1 MPLLTVQAL
10 IRTLAPVAMGRLTL
24 TRKNK
29 ILVAIFF
36 AIFGFMGL
44 LVPTQTANAA
54 SCPGNRAYC
63 NSDEQRARNACN
75 AYVEGAIWFN
85 NTGSES
91 TTDGYYA
98 LGVNISADATTVDV
112 KIRGSVFTCR
122 QGSGYDPY
130 YAIHVSPNTN
140 GGSYP
145 NSSRLQTIGSNT
157 LYRGNSQNANY
168 QWTTQGSSI
177 NARLNVSGLA
187 ANNTNGPATQTVTIG
202 LYRCFSVDGVSYSG
216 PSACNV
222 SAVPVQVT
230 RAQAPRYNLTP
241 TVTVN
246 PSSAIEPGQNVTA
259 SPTVSATGG
268 VIATNIAWQLS
279 RFVVPAGRAVPGAT
293 ANGTAPTTYYGNG
306 ATNEANGTRNFATG
320 ATRLADSSKAS
331 ESLAAGSRICY
342 ALSVRPYTNANALN
356 YWSHSAPSCVVVAKK
371 PKVQVL
377 GADLIV
383 GRATAYNTARTS
395 NIVTSTTSVDG
406 LTYGSWSEYGI
417 IPSGTVFGMASGA
430 MYVDGSP
437 ANNLCDLSVLTISN
451 NTGTNCVATQ
461 VGRYVTGATA
471 PNVASRFT
479 STRAISGPA
488 ADTVNLP
495 TGVYTANNG
504 NLQLSSS
511 QPIPKGK
518 WIVINDPNSS
528 VTITSNITYA
538 NTNLNSIKDIPQVVI
553 IAQNIIIADSVTN
566 VDAWLITNGT
576 GNAGYIN
583 TCSLI
588 PAGSPASLT
597 SNKCNQRLTINGP
610 VQANKLYMYR
620 TAGSGPGAASGDPAE
635 VFNLRSDAYL
645 WATSYSSGGGR
656 LPTVSTKEL
665 PPRF

>member
-1 MPLLTVQAL
+1 MAMAKSNFFKKYRLLIGAL
-10 IRTLAPVAMGRLTL
+10 FLAV
-24 TRKNK
+24 
-29 ILVAIFF
+29 
-36 AIFGFMGL
+36 GL
-44 LVPTQTANAA
+44 LGVMAPADSANAA
-54 SCPGNRAYC
+54 ACPGNRAYC
-63 NSDEQRARNACN
+63 NSDENRARNTCFSSRPLAQ
-75 AYVEGAIWFN
+75 GAIWFN
-85 NTGSES
+85 NSSAAGSD
-91 TTDGYYA
+91 DGYYA
-98 LGVNISADATTVDV
+98 IGVNIGASDTMVNV
-112 KIRGSVFTCR
+112 NIRGSVFTCS
-122 QGSGYDPY
+122 QGSNDYSPF
-130 YAIHVSPNTN
+130 YAANVRPDSVGN
-140 GGSYP
+140 SYP
-145 NSSRLQTIGSNT
+145 NSGRLTITGSNM
-157 LYRGNSQNANY
+157 LYRGNSQGQNDGC
-168 QWTTQGSSI
+168 TTQGGSVGG
-177 NARLNVSGLA
+177 RLNVSGLA
-187 ANNTNGPATQTVTIG
+187 ANNANGPASQTITIG
-202 LYRCFSVDGVSYSG
+202 LYRCFSSNGVGATGGCST
-216 PSACNV
+216 
-222 SAVPVQVT
+222 SAVPVTVN

-268 VIATNIAWQLS
+268 VTATNIAWQLS

-306 ATNEANGTRNFATG
+306 ATNEANGTRDFGTG

-430 MYVDGSP
+430 MYVDGSS
-437 ANNLCDLSVLTISN
+437 ANNLCDLSILTISN
-451 NTGTNCVATQ
+451 NNGTTCVATQ

-479 STRAISGPA
+479 STRAISGPV

-583 TCSLI
+583 TCSSI